1 VITEV
6 LDAWSPSDPQ
16 QARLLEEYRAFVA
29 ADGAAAIDRSLA
41 PEHLTASCFV
51 LSPDHSRVLL
61 CFHRKGQFW
70 VQLGGHLEPGD
81 ASLADAALREARE
94 ESGIAGLRLESA
106 LPADVHRHG
115 LAAAFG
121 RCRVHWDVGFVA
133 YAPASSVPVVSDESE
148 RVAWF
153 GVDDLPP
160 GTPDDLAER
169 LATVLDEVR
178 ARADRPTPPQR

>member
-1 VITEV
+1 
-6 LDAWSPSDPQ
+6 
-16 QARLLEEYRAFVA
+16 
-29 ADGAAAIDRSLA
+29 
-41 PEHLTASCFV
+41 
-51 LSPDHSRVLL
+51 
-61 CFHRKGQFW
+61 
-70 VQLGGHLEPGD
+70 
-81 ASLADAALREARE
+81 
-94 ESGIAGLRLESA
+94 
-106 LPADVHRHG
+106 VHRHQ
-115 LAAAFG
+115 LADAFG

-133 YAPASSVPVVSDESE
+133 SAPADAVPVVSDESE